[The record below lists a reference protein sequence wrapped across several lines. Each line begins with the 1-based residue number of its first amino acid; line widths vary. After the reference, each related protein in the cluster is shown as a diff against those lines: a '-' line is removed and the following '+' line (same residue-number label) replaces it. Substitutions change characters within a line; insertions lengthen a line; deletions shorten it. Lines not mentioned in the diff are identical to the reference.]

1 MSGKEANAMDY
12 GNMLSESFEYAR
24 EGLVGKWMKWL
35 LLLVATILLAIP
47 LLGYELK
54 ILRGEKP
61 SPDVTDWGTLIVDGI
76 KYLVIGIIYCIPL
89 AIIAIVSIAPLILAA
104 FQQNTAA
111 ILAGVGAFLV
121 GLVIF
126 VIVAVIIGLIASIG
140 IIRFARTGSM
150 GEAFN
155 FSAILATIGKIGW
168 INYILALIIMGV
180 IVGVVEGILMA
191 IPVIGG
197 LIVFIL
203 FPFFVLFEARYLC
216 QVYDSAGPV

>member
-1 MSGKEANAMDY
+1 MDY
-12 GNMLSESFEYAR
+12 GTMVSESFEYAR
-24 EGLVGKWMKWL
+24 EGLIGKWTKWL

-61 SPDVTDWGTLIVDGI
+61 SPEVTDWGTLIVDGI
-76 KYLVIGIIYCIPL
+76 KYLVIVLVYCIPL
-89 AIIAIVSIAPLILAA
+89 AIIAIISIAPLIMAA

-155 FSAILATIGKIGW
+155 FGAILATIGKIGW

-191 IPVIGG
+191 IPFIGG

-203 FPFFVLFEARYLC
+203 FPFFALFEARYLC

>member
-1 MSGKEANAMDY
+1 MDY
-12 GNMLSESFEYAR
+12 GSILGESFEYAK
-24 EGLVGKWMKWL
+24 EGLVGKWTKWL
-35 LLLVATILLAIP
+35 LLLVATILLSLP

-61 SPDVTDWGTLIVDGI
+61 SPEVTDWGTLFIDGI
-76 KYLVIGIIYCIPL
+76 MYLVIVLVYCIPL
-89 AIIAIVSIAPLILAA
+89 AIIAIISIAPLVVAA
-104 FQQNTAA
+104 IHQNMAA

-126 VIVAVIIGLIASIG
+126 AIVAIIIGLIASIG
-140 IIRFARTGSM
+140 IIRFARTGSI

-155 FSAILATIGKIGW
+155 FGAILATIGKIGW
-168 INYILALIIMGV
+168 INYILALVIMGV
-180 IVGVVEGILMA
+180 ILGVVEGVLMA

>member
-1 MSGKEANAMDY
+1 
-12 GNMLSESFEYAR
+12 MLSESFEYAR
-24 EGLVGKWMKWL
+24 EGLVGKWTKWL
-35 LLLVATILLAIP
+35 LLLLATILLAIP

-61 SPDVTDWGTLIVDGI
+61 SPEVADWGTLIVDGI
-76 KYLVIGIIYCIPL
+76 KYLVIGIVYCIPL
-89 AIIAIVSIAPLILAA
+89 AIIAIISIAPLVIAVFTLNA
-104 FQQNTAA
+104 AA
-111 ILAGVGAFLV
+111 ILAAVGALLA

-126 VIVAVIIGLIASIG
+126 LIVAIIIELIATIG
-140 IIRFARTGSM
+140 IIRFARTGSIS
-150 GEAFN
+150 EAFN
-155 FSAILATIGKIGW
+155 FSAILATIGRIGW

-180 IVGVVEGILMA
+180 IVGVIEGILMA
-191 IPVIGG
+191 IPFIGG